1 MSALTTAEW
10 LAFVWVALWVGALL
24 TAPSVLL
31 QRQGRPLSAVSWL
44 FAMFALPPLAL
55 LAWWLFGRT
64 YLSRRRLMR
73 RHAARTFSL
82 QLIAAR
88 GRLASPRDPG
98 SALLNVV
105 ALPPVLRD
113 WVFPPSGGNS
123 AKLLIGGRVAYDA
136 WERAILEASHHVH
149 MLFYIWRDDSVGR
162 RFRDL
167 LVSRAR
173 AGVEVRVLYDDVGS
187 LSLPRSFF
195 RPLEAAGGR
204 ASSFMPV
211 RLGMKRPLFHFRN
224 HRKLV
229 VADGIAGFVGG
240 LNVGEEYLLW
250 KDVAVEIR
258 GPGVDQ
264 IQAVFADDWHFAT
277 GEDMKPAAYFGRWQ
291 NDAALDESQCAHDV
305 SCATVA
311 SGPVEELNAM
321 KEVLFLAVTCAK
333 SRVWITTPYL
343 IPDAALTTALRA
355 AAYRGLDVRVMV
367 PAQSDV
373 LLVRH
378 AARAFYPEL
387 LSAGIRIFEYD
398 GMVHTKAVLFD
409 EDMTLIGSA
418 NLDTRSFRLNFE
430 LSCFL
435 EACTVNQ
442 GLSEQFARD
451 LSRCREIDMGLL
463 GLRSWGER
471 VVDAAAHLLS
481 PLL

>member
-1 MSALTTAEW
+1 M
-10 LAFVWVALWVGALL
+10 
-24 TAPSVLL
+24 
-31 QRQGRPLSAVSWL
+31 SAVSWL

-82 QLIAAR
+82 QLVAAR

-105 ALPPVLRD
+105 ALPPVSRD
-113 WVFPPSGGNS
+113 WVFPPSGGNC
-123 AKLLIGGRVAYDA
+123 AKLLIGARDAYDA
-136 WERAILEASHHVH
+136 WERAILEARHHVH
-149 MLFYIWRDDSVGR
+149 MLFYIWRDDSMGR

-173 AGVEVRVLYDDVGS
+173 EGVEVRVLYDDVGS

-195 RPLEAAGGR
+195 RPLDAAGGR

-224 HRKLV
+224 HRKLI

-240 LNVGEEYLLW
+240 LNIGEEYLLW

-291 NDAALDESQCAHDV
+291 NAEAPAGLVCGRRPAGGQTGAYSARNV

-321 KEVLFLAVTCAK
+321 KEALFLALTCAK

-343 IPDAALTTALRA
+343 IPDGALTTALRA

-373 LLVRH
+373 LLVRR

-398 GMVHTKAVLFD
+398 GMVHTKAVVFD

-435 EACTVNQ
+435 EARAINQ
-442 GLSEQFARD
+442 GLSELFARD